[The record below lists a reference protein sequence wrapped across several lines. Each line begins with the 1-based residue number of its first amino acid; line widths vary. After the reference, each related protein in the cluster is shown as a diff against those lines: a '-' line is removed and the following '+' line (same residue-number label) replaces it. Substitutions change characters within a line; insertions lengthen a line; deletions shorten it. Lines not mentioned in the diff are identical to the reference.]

1 MEQPNFDGPIAG
13 MGLTH
18 ELGARPW
25 QQPPQYSTVDEAMQF
40 YGSKLENEN
49 FQDSLF
55 DVLELG
61 IPVTTIANSIQT
73 SGTMQGK
80 HSIDVGILVLPVLME
95 SIALLA
101 DQAGIKYDMG
111 IYDAHGGITIE
122 DMGID
127 EKLDPNVIK
136 PTKLALAMKKAAD
149 QENETDR
156 MLDDSL
162 ERNMNE
168 DMVESMIEEPQ
179 VPTGGLM
186 GRSV

>member
-80 HSIDVGILVLPVLME
+80 HSIDVGILILPVLME

-101 DQAGIKYDMG
+101 DQAGIKY
-111 IYDAHGGITIE
+111 

-136 PTKLALAMKKAAD
+136 PTKLALAMKKVAD

-168 DMVESMIEEPQ
+168 DMVEPIIEEPQ